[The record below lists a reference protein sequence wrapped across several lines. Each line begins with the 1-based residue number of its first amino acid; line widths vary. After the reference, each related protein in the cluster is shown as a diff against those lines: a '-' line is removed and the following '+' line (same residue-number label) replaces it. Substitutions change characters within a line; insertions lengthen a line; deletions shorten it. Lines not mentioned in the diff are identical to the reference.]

1 MLEHIKKNN
10 EIMKQADGFY
20 RLEKDK
26 EAIALFLEEIEKK
39 RMKFTTLEERFQY
52 LIDHEYYYNLFTVDG
67 YTMDDIQAVYAAIKA
82 VPFQFQSY
90 MSISKFYKDYALQ
103 TFDKQFYLEDY
114 ADRIAIVALFLAR
127 GNTEKAVEYAR
138 EMIAQNYQPATP
150 TFLNAGR
157 KRGGELVSCFL
168 LEVDDTLNSIG
179 FNIET
184 SMQLS
189 KIGGGVALNL
199 SKIRGRGESIRDV
212 KGAASGVM
220 PVVKLLEDTFSYVNQ
235 LGQRKGAGAAYL
247 HIFHWDIEEFLDCK
261 KINSDEKTRI
271 QGLSIGV
278 ICPHKFFEL
287 AKHNQDVYVFA
298 PHSVQRV
305 YGMPLDEMNM
315 QEIYDVLIQDTR
327 ILKRKWMNARE
338 ILGKIAMLQLESGY
352 PYIVYH
358 TNANNQHPLK
368 NLGSIK
374 MSNLCTEIFQLQ
386 ETSIIHDYGLPD
398 EIKRDICCNLGSLN
412 IVNVMEN
419 QSIRESVYRA
429 MDMLTAVSDLS
440 DISNAPSIFKA
451 NQELHSVGLGVM
463 NLHGFFAKNK
473 IRYES
478 EEAKEFANLFF
489 MTVNYHSIERSMQ
502 IAMETGKCFQ
512 GFRQSDYGT
521 GVYFDF
527 YTEKNISP
535 TSEQITELFKE
546 IFIPS
551 KEDWMKLKEQVM
563 KNGLYHAYRMAIAP
577 TGSISYLQ
585 NSTSSVM
592 PITNVI
598 ETRTYENAMTY
609 YPMPYLTKETYWYYA
624 KTAYDMDMMKLIDL
638 ISVIQKHVDQGI
650 SCTLFVH
657 SDISTREL
665 AKYYIYAEHKGL
677 KSLYYTRTNKKNI
690 EECLSCSV

>member
-1 MLEHIKKNN
+1 MLQHIEKNN
-10 EIMKQADGFY
+10 EIMKQVDGFY
-20 RLEKDK
+20 QLQKDQ
-26 EAIALFLEEIEKK
+26 EAIALFLAEINEK
-39 RMKFTTLEERFQY
+39 RMTFPTLEARFRY
-52 LIDHEYYYNLFTVDG
+52 LIDNDYYYDLFTQDG
-67 YTMDDIQAVYAAIKA
+67 YTMEDVENVYQTIQS
-82 VPFQFQSY
+82 VPFSFQSY

-103 TFDKQFYLEDY
+103 SFDKKFYLEDY
-114 ADRIAIVALFLAR
+114 ADRIAMVALFLAR
-127 GNTEKAVEYAR
+127 GNAQKANQYAY
-138 EMIAQNYQPATP
+138 EMMNQNYQPATP

-157 KRGGELVSCFL
+157 KKGGELVSCFL

-199 SKIRGRGESIRDV
+199 SKIRGRGESIREV

-271 QGLSIGV
+271 QGLSIGL
-278 ICPHKFFEL
+278 ICPHKFFQL
-287 AKHNQDVYVFA
+287 AKENQDVYLFA
-298 PHSVQRV
+298 PHSVEKIYHQA
-305 YGMPLDEMNM
+305 LDEMDMNEM
-315 QEIYDVLIQDTR
+315 YEVLLHDKRVQ
-327 ILKRKWMNARE
+327 KRKWMNARDV
-338 ILGKIAMLQLESGY
+338 LGKIAMLQLESGY
-352 PYIVYH
+352 PYIVYED
-358 TNANNQHPLK
+358 NANKSHPLK
-368 NLGSIK
+368 QLGKIK

-386 ETSIIHDYGLPD
+386 ETSIIHDYGTPD

-412 IVNVMEN
+412 IVNVMESKRIKEAVH
-419 QSIRESVYRA
+419 QG

-440 DISNAPSIFKA
+440 HIVNAPTILKA
-451 NQELHSVGLGVM
+451 NRELHAVGLGAM

-473 IRYES
+473 IRFES

-489 MTVNYHSIERSMQ
+489 MTMNYHSIERSME
-502 IAMETGKCFQ
+502 IAIETGTKFL
-512 GFRQSDYGT
+512 GFAKSDYGT
-521 GVYFDF
+521 GVYFDA
-527 YTEKNISP
+527 YTTKTIAPQSEKLKQLFQDIHIP
-535 TSEQITELFKE
+535 T
-546 IFIPS
+546 
-551 KEDWMKLKEQVM
+551 KEDWLYLKNQVM
-563 KNGLYHAYRMAIAP
+563 QNGLYHGYRLAIAP

-598 ETRTYENAMTY
+598 ETRTYGNATTY
-609 YPMPYLTKETYWYYA
+609 YPMPYLSKDTYWYYA

-638 ISVIQKHVDQGI
+638 VSTIQQHIDQGI

-657 SDISTREL
+657 SDISTRAL
-665 AKYYIYAEHKGL
+665 ARYYVYAEHKGL
-677 KSLYYTRTNKKNI
+677 KSLYYTRTNKKSI